1 MRLFRVVAGVTAA
14 AAMSW
19 AAFAN
24 AQVSGAENELDSDV
38 PAAAADTADPEAPS
52 EFPEELYES
61 RVMDEII
68 VIAGP
73 QGQTAFELEMER
85 QAAMRESVYAD
96 LRLRERDQEELAWRQ
111 ADPDLKNPESR
122 FKWGYSA
129 QAEQRMRRGNE
140 FMYDQ
145 PAGDT
150 KPATLFRAEF

>member
-1 MRLFRVVAGVTAA
+1 MRFFRVVTGVTVA

-24 AQVSGAENELDSDV
+24 AQVSGAENESESGEPDA
-38 PAAAADTADPEAPS
+38 PAATEAEAPT
-52 EFPEELYES
+52 EIPEELFE
-61 RVMDEII
+61 RRAMDEIT

-85 QAAMRESVYAD
+85 LALMRETVYAD
-96 LRLRERDQEELAWRQ
+96 MRLRERDQEELAWRQ

-122 FKWGYSA
+122 FKWGYSP

-140 FMYDQ
+140 FMNDL
-145 PAGDT
+145 PMHDT
-150 KPATLFRAEF
+150 KPATIFRAEF